1 MPADLFG
8 SSTPALA
15 VGRRKSVLP
24 LSIAAH
30 VVGLGAVFVVT
41 LVSETELPLPQRA
54 MPEYVRLV
62 MPGMPAEPAPPR
74 PASSTTSSAPNP
86 NAAPIEAPS
95 EILPE
100 TGLEPIP
107 HHAASSFGAPEGGV
121 PWGEPGGL
129 GAGVALPPAPPPP
142 PSGPV
147 RVGGDIRP
155 PRRIHDVR
163 PDYPRIALQARV
175 EGTVELDAVID
186 TDGRVTQV
194 TVLSGHPL
202 LTDAATDAVRQWRF
216 TPTLL
221 NSQPV
226 PIIMSVKVDFRLR

>member
-8 SSTPALA
+8 SSMPAPA

-30 VVGLGAVFVVT
+30 VLVLGGAFVAT
-41 LVSETELPLPQRA
+41 LFSETELPLPRRA

-74 PASSTTSSAPNP
+74 PASSTASTAPNP

-100 TGLEPIP
+100 TDLQPIP

-129 GAGVALPPAPPPP
+129 GTGVELPPAPPPP
-142 PSGPV
+142 PPGPV

-175 EGTVELDAVID
+175 QGTVELDAVID
-186 TDGRVTQV
+186 TNGRVTQV

-202 LTDAATDAVRQWRF
+202 LTDAAADAVRHWRF

-221 NSQPV
+221 NGRPV
-226 PIIMSVKVDFRLR
+226 PVIMSVKVEFRLQ